1 MLKEIHCIIK
11 YFLRIFLFYKWNMHI
26 PHTSLYVYAI
36 NITKTRQNTKYYK
49 VLPKIYILQRVDY
62 QSHFPVKKIACKWFQ
77 LSKLIYIYYFMLSS
91 RQAVLQPQTVPCESV
106 SAVFWQPCTS
116 LQGNQPGPC
125 EWQSIKDQCSLLST
139 NSSPPHHIP
148 PWGSVPLSVLTQTLL
163 ATSFFFFSLPE
174 GSQVFSL
181 CSKVPCLG

>member
-77 LSKLIYIYYFMLSS
+77 LSKLIYIYYFML
-91 RQAVLQPQTVPCESV
+91 
-106 SAVFWQPCTS
+106 
-116 LQGNQPGPC
+116 
-125 EWQSIKDQCSLLST
+125 
-139 NSSPPHHIP
+139 
-148 PWGSVPLSVLTQTLL
+148 
-163 ATSFFFFSLPE
+163 
-174 GSQVFSL
+174 FSL
-181 CSKVPCLG
+181 CHTVELLFHPQFLKTWVKRKLVFRWLRQEKFDGPKVMKKNLDPGIKPGSLAL